1 MSEFQISRSDY
12 TKVRVVETHLSE
24 RDLNE
29 GEVLVKIDRFAFTAN
44 NMTYAVVGD
53 KLGYWQF
60 FPPSGDDTGLN
71 TEGWGVLPVWGFADV
86 VVSRAEGVNVG
97 ERLFGYFPPASHLK
111 MKPVHINAA
120 RWIDGSAHRTALPVG
135 YNVYRRVVPSPD
147 KSLDEERALL
157 AVLFLTS
164 YCIVDF
170 LLDHDWY
177 RAKQIIVISASSK
190 TSIGVPY
197 AFAALAPHVNAPRTI
212 GLTSNRN
219 LAWTK
224 QLGAYDSVLT
234 YGDIARIEADVPT
247 VIVDM
252 SGNGALLGKLHKHL
266 GDNMKFCSNIGA
278 THWENGARSADFNKE
293 RSEMFFA
300 PSHIQKRI
308 KDWGNDVF
316 EQRTGVFLQE
326 AIAKS
331 RGWLKLSKLYGL
343 NGLMARFDEIREGRI
358 PPEEGLIV
366 EM

>member
-1 MSEFQISRSDY
+1 MSEFQISRGDY
-12 TKVRVVETHLSE
+12 TKVRVVETHLRE
-24 RDLNE
+24 RDVNE
-29 GEVLVKIDRFAFTAN
+29 GEVLVKIDCFSFTAN

-60 FPPSGDDTGLN
+60 FPPSGNETGLSM
-71 TEGWGVLPVWGFADV
+71 EGWGVLPVWGFADV
-86 VVSRAEGVNVG
+86 VVSRAEGVDVG

-111 MKPVHINAA
+111 MKPVHISTP
-120 RWIDGSAHRTALPVG
+120 RWIDGSDHRAALPVG
-135 YNVYRRVVPSPD
+135 YNVYRRSEPSAS
-147 KSLDEERALL
+147 KSLDQEHALL

-170 LLDHDWY
+170 LRDHDWY
-177 RAKQIIVISASSK
+177 GAKQIIVISASSK

-197 AFAALAPHVNAPRTI
+197 ALAALEAHASGPKTI

-219 LAWTK
+219 QAWTT

-234 YGDIARIEADVPT
+234 YDDIAQIDASVPA

-266 GDNMKFCSNIGA
+266 GDNMKFCSNAGA
-278 THWENGARSADFNKE
+278 THWEDGARSTDFIKE

-308 KDWGNDVF
+308 KDWGSDVF

-331 RGWLKLSKLYGL
+331 RGWLKLTKLSGL
-343 NGLMARFDEIREGRI
+343 NGLMARFDDVREGRI

>member
-1 MSEFQISRSDY
+1 MSEFQINRGDY
-12 TKVRVVETHLSE
+12 THVRVVETHSSE
-24 RDLNE
+24 RDVNE

-60 FPPSGDDTGLN
+60 FPPSGGDQGLS

-86 VVSRAEGVNVG
+86 VASRAEGVNVG
-97 ERLFGYFPPASHLK
+97 ERLFGYFPPASYLK
-111 MKPVHINAA
+111 MKPVHISAA
-120 RWIDGSAHRTALPVG
+120 RWIDGSAHRAALPVA
-135 YNVYRRVVPSPD
+135 YNVYRRSDSSLP
-147 KSLDEERALL
+147 KSIDEERALL

-170 LLDHDWY
+170 LLDRDWY
-177 RAKQIIVISASSK
+177 GAKQIVVISASSK

-197 AFAALAPHVNAPRTI
+197 ALAAHAKAPKTI

-234 YGDIARIEADVPT
+234 YDDIAQIDASVPT

-252 SGNGALLGKLHKHL
+252 SGNGELLGKLHKHL
-266 GDNMKFCSNIGA
+266 GDNMKFCSNVGA
-278 THWENGARSADFNKE
+278 THWEDRARGADFIKQ

-308 KDWGNDVF
+308 KDWGPDVF
-316 EQRTGVFLQE
+316 EQRTNLFLQE
-326 AIAKS
+326 AITKS
-331 RGWLKLSKLYGL
+331 RAWLKLTKLAGL
-343 NGLMARFDEIREGRI
+343 NGLMARFDDVREGRI
-358 PPEEGLIV
+358 LPEEGLII